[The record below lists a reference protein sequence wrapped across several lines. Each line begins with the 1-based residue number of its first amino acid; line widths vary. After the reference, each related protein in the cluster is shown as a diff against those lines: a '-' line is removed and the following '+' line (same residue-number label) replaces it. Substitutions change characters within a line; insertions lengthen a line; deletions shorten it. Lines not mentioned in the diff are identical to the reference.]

1 MSNDV
6 AEVVGEIMRRAKTGE
21 KAEGAEGDNDKAAV
35 SQILDESELL
45 WQRRKQ
51 LREQQTLLQCE
62 RYFRAVQVVD
72 NNTTLYTE

>member
-21 KAEGAEGDNDKAAV
+21 KVEGAEGDKAAV